1 MSDSDEDGVEK
12 QFKIVLIG
20 DIQSGKTSICQRY
33 ASNQFTKN
41 YHPTTG
47 VDFYLKR
54 TTLPGSKNLVIK
66 LWDLSGVVLTGRML
80 DKYVFGAHAILL
92 VYDVTNSNSFDNLQ
106 DWLEQTRKL
115 LVQQET
121 SPTYALVANK
131 IDLEHLRTI
140 KSDRHH
146 KFAQEHGLL
155 TYAVS
160 AKTGEGVSLC
170 MQKIAADLLGI
181 RLTKQEQEQHGA
193 VMKAEIV
200 KCSQTDMMPRNPQ
213 ANSSNTAVCS
223 VM

>member
-1 MSDSDEDGVEK
+1 M
-12 QFKIVLIG
+12 
-20 DIQSGKTSICQRY
+20 
-33 ASNQFTKN
+33 QFTSSKGLKTACGN
-41 YHPTTG
+41 KRLSLHPLFLAMVVITNN
-47 VDFYLKR
+47 
-54 TTLPGSKNLVIK
+54 TLPPNRLIF
-66 LWDLSGVVLTGRML
+66 LWCFFS
-80 DKYVFGAHAILL
+80 
-92 VYDVTNSNSFDNLQ
+92 
-106 DWLEQTRKL
+106 RKL
-115 LVQQET
+115 LLQQEKPP
-121 SPTYALVANK
+121 SYALVANK

-200 KCSQTDMMPRNPQ
+200 KYSQDALPRNPQ
-213 ANSSNTAVCS
+213 ANANTSGVCS